1 MNYCLKSL
9 LLLAALPL
17 CVASTSQE
25 ATATDRFDVKVE
37 VLQFQS
43 LLNTS
48 PSGYVVVN
56 YYKLDV
62 DIEGIGRR
70 TINSKIITRPFYM
83 MPVKD
88 KVQFT
93 NIKKPNHKKRH
104 IKLSARMIGHYRLK
118 VNSPIK
124 VQLLGTAKSAT
135 TIDLFREADH
145 AKNDTA
151 AQTVLVRN
159 QNYRMIVRVTVIET
173 D

>member
-1 MNYCLKSL
+1 MRHYLKSL

-17 CVASTSQE
+17 CVASMSRE
-25 ATATDRFDVKVE
+25 AAATDRFDVKVE
-37 VLQFQS
+37 VLKFRS
-43 LLNTS
+43 LLDTN
-48 PSGYVVVN
+48 PSGYAVVN
-56 YYKLDV
+56 YYSLDV

-70 TINSKIITRPFYM
+70 TINSRIITRPLYM

-88 KVQFT
+88 EIQFT
-93 NIKKPNHKKRH
+93 NIKKPKHNKRS
-104 IKLSARMIGHYRLK
+104 IKLSSKMVGHYRLK

-124 VQLLGTAKSAT
+124 EQLLGIAKSAT

-151 AQTVLVRN
+151 AQTILLRN
-159 QNYRMIVRVTVIET
+159 QNYMMILRVTVIEV

>member
-1 MNYCLKSL
+1 MRNYLKSL

-17 CVASTSQE
+17 SVASMSRE
-25 ATATDRFDVKVE
+25 AAATDRFDVKVE
-37 VLQFQS
+37 VLKFRS
-43 LLNTS
+43 LLDTN

-56 YYKLDV
+56 YYSLDV

-70 TINSKIITRPFYM
+70 TINSRIIARPLYT

-88 KVQFT
+88 KIQFT
-93 NIKKPNHKKRH
+93 NIKKPKHKKRH
-104 IKLSARMIGHYRLK
+104 IKLSANMVGHYQLTA
-118 VNSPIK
+118 NSSK
-124 VQLLGTAKSAT
+124 KEQLLGIAKSAT

-145 AKNDTA
+145 SKNDTA

-159 QNYRMIVRVTVIET
+159 QNYMMILRVTVIET